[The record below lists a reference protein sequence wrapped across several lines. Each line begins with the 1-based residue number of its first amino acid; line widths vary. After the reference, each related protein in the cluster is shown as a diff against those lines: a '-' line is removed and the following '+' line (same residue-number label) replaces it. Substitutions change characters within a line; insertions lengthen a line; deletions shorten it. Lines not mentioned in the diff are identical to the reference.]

1 MSLITKTGALA
12 LILSTVA
19 IGAASAEPDDAYTR
33 SGVYDV
39 GPALPSARAAT
50 VYEGRQATPI
60 LAPAASNAAGQTN
73 LQWFEQREM
82 QDVNK
87 N

>member
-1 MSLITKTGALA
+1 MSMIKTSAFA
-12 LILSTVA
+12 LILSAAA
-19 IGAASAEPDDAYTR
+19 IGAASAEPDDAASR
-33 SGVYDV
+33 SSVYD
-39 GPALPSARAAT
+39 AASVST

>member
-1 MSLITKTGALA
+1 MSMTKIGAVA
-12 LILSTVA
+12 LILSAAA
-19 IGAASAEPDDAYTR
+19 IGAASAEPDDAASR
-33 SGVYDV
+33 SSVYDAA
-39 GPALPSARAAT
+39 PAAA

-60 LAPAASNAAGQTN
+60 LAPTVSNTAGQTN

>member
-1 MSLITKTGALA
+1 MSIITKTAALA
-12 LILSTVA
+12 FLLSATA

-39 GPALPSARAAT
+39 VPTAPAARAAT
-50 VYEGRQATPI
+50 VYEGRQATPVTG
-60 LAPAASNAAGQTN
+60 LSQADRER
-73 LQWFEQREM
+73 LQQFEQRQA
-82 QDVNK
+82 QDQNK

>member
-1 MSLITKTGALA
+1 MSFITKTAALA
-12 LILSTVA
+12 FVLSATA

-39 GPALPSARAAT
+39 VPTAPAARAQT

-60 LAPAASNAAGQTN
+60 TSASGLNQADRER
-73 LQWFEQREM
+73 LQQFEQREA